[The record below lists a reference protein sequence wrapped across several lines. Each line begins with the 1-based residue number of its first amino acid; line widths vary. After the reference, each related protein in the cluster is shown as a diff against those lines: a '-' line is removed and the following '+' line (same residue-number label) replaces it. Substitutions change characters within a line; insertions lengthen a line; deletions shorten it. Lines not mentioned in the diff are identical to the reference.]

1 MVLQSNTVSDPAR
14 DFTINIIVDANDV
27 ANLND
32 YGVYKQTRVRIQ
44 FILAEWYM
52 QTIHVIL

>member
-27 ANLND
+27 AKSPHSVHRGLL
-32 YGVYKQTRVRIQ
+32 G
-44 FILAEWYM
+44 EWYM
-52 QTIHVIL
+52 KQYI